1 VGCGNMGRVKRV
13 VGHSMTRSL
22 SRSAAGVAVAIS
34 LVLTGC
40 VDPNS
45 QFVTTSPVEDPLI
58 ETSPLSDDEV
68 EEEVIVEAVLFDS
81 IEECLQGNWEVNN
94 DEFGAFFA
102 QTDERVVSID
112 VSGLATMTIDD
123 DTYRMFFDNWGIQ
136 YDTGDPTFL
145 ISRSGNETVQFV
157 VTDDG
162 TLEVVERDDQI
173 ALEFFSIITG
183 GDGEAIAIATT
194 DPGPLPLEGSTLQCT
209 GSTLEIFLEQES
221 FLFDRR

>member
-1 VGCGNMGRVKRV
+1 MGRVNKV
-13 VGHSMTRSL
+13 ETQSMMRGF
-22 SRSAAGVAVAIS
+22 SRSAVGVAVAIS
-34 LVLTGC
+34 LALTGC

-45 QFVTTSPVEDPLI
+45 QFMTTPPVDDPLI
-58 ETSPLSDDEV
+58 ETSPLADDEV
-68 EEEVIVEAVLFDS
+68 EEEVFVDEVFFDS

-94 DEFGAFFA
+94 DQFGAFFA
-102 QTDERVVSID
+102 GTDERVVSID
-112 VSGLATMTIDD
+112 VSGLATMTIDA

-145 ISRSGNETVQFV
+145 ISRTGNETVQFV
-157 VTDDG
+157 VTEDG
-162 TLEVVERDDQI
+162 ALEVVERDDQI

-183 GDGEAIAIATT
+183 GDGEAIAIATN

-209 GSTLEIFLEQES
+209 GSTLEVFVEQES